1 MPSSPAAS
9 IRRPQVRELP
19 TSSTRSTSMAP
30 RPGRSASPTSLIGG
44 EGTASARK
52 PREAGEPGEALPRLL
67 LDVGVDLP
75 ARGARIELAEQ
86 LLQPLGHPALA
97 QQPVIGALL
106 RCEHE
111 QGA

>member
-44 EGTASARK
+44 EWPASASQTRK
-52 PREAGEPGEALPRLL
+52 GKMKEGRARGQQGEKGEMAGGGLLRLL
-67 LDVGVDLP
+67 LDVSLDLLE
-75 ARGARIELAEQ
+75 RGARLFLADR
-86 LLQPLGHPALA
+86 LLEPLAHPA
-97 QQPVIGALL
+97 
-106 RCEHE
+106 
-111 QGA
+111 